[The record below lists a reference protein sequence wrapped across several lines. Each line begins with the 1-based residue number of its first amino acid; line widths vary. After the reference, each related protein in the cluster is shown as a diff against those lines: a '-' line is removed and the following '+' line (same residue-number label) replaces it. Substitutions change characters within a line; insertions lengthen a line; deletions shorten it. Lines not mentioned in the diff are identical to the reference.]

1 MDSKFAVRGFVA
13 LDERETVAV
22 RGGIDKNAQDAL
34 YLIGYA
40 VGVVCRLFVKLFQLI
55 GKIFD

>member
-1 MDSKFAVRGFVA
+1 MHGFVA
-13 LDERETVAV
+13 LDECEAAAV
-22 RGGIDKNAQDAL
+22 RGGIDKGAQEAL

-55 GKIFD
+55 GRIFD

>member
-1 MDSKFAVRGFVA
+1 MKKELAMHGFVA
-13 LDERETVAV
+13 LDECEAAAV
-22 RGGIDKNAQDAL
+22 RGGIDKGAQEAL

-55 GKIFD
+55 GRIFD